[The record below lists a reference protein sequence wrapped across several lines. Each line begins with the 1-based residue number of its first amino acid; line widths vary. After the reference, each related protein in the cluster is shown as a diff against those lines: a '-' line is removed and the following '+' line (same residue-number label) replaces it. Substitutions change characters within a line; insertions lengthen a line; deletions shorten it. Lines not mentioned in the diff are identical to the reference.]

1 MEKIEIQIKQYKNK
15 INELIN
21 KLNESQSIEEQKII
35 HTEMIKEQEYLNN
48 L

>member
-21 KLNESQSIEEQKII
+21 KLNESQSIEEQKVIN
-35 HTEMIKEQEYLNN
+35 TEMIKEQEYLNN
-48 L
+48 